1 MNPIVQAQHDSLDA
15 ADDHA
20 SAWSEALASGTGW
33 GGRGKGGRGL
43 ARRTYQPTTISIENV
58 SLEYANDTRVTGIG
72 RGGSKVLLTD
82 ATLKLLAGK
91 VYSLIG
97 RNGVGKS
104 TLLRRIT
111 DCKIPGFPPH
121 ISTMLVP
128 QEVIGH
134 EVHTPI
140 DVILQS
146 YARMKEKAGKS
157 NRYSISRLE
166 EEIDGLNSDSSTY
179 AEEMERL
186 CTLIAELEENEEEE
200 QRSNLEERAR
210 DALRYFGVQSDYFD
224 IPTVK
229 LSGGIR
235 KKTALACALMERP
248 QLLLLDEP
256 TCHIDISGILYLRMM
271 ISEFVTSNATVV
283 LVSHDVDLMDDCA
296 TDVID
301 MRDAKLTYY
310 PGSNYRDYVN
320 RRKESVAHLVRQSGA
335 IEKQRSAMM
344 TSIDNMKKK
353 SYHSENQKKI
363 DSAIKSKVKKL
374 ERHGVEKDEHGHH
387 RTAQN
392 ESCGIRKGS
401 INSIGVGQRN
411 ALSHKELLKL
421 AEIDLGPVP
430 DKAVQF
436 DFANVTSYWGDE
448 PLCMIMDMGHG
459 YADNIGGGNSLIFDC
474 VDLSIREGSRTTI
487 LGENGCGKSTL
498 LSIIAGSIT
507 PSVGTVHFATGINIG
522 HFNQHAVDNLFSG
535 TTGEEMV
542 TPLSYLT
549 KMYPSKTEQDIR
561 GELTRLGLSPKQ
573 ASTNVR
579 FLSGGERCRFCMV
592 SMMLD
597 NPQLLVIDEMTNHLD
612 VESVSA
618 LIYGLNKW
626 NGTIVM
632 ASHDCNFIRQIG
644 GETYVLYDGKLL
656 RVDDIDAYLKVF
668 TNHYHHENT

>member
-1 MNPIVQAQHDSLDA
+1 
-15 ADDHA
+15 
-20 SAWSEALASGTGW
+20 
-33 GGRGKGGRGL
+33 
-43 ARRTYQPTTISIENV
+43 
-58 SLEYANDTRVTGIG
+58 
-72 RGGSKVLLTD
+72 
-82 ATLKLLAGK
+82 
-91 VYSLIG
+91 
-97 RNGVGKS
+97 
-104 TLLRRIT
+104 
-111 DCKIPGFPPH
+111 
-121 ISTMLVP
+121 
-128 QEVIGH
+128 
-134 EVHTPI
+134 
-140 DVILQS
+140 
-146 YARMKEKAGKS
+146 
-157 NRYSISRLE
+157 
-166 EEIDGLNSDSSTY
+166 
-179 AEEMERL
+179 
-186 CTLIAELEENEEEE
+186 
-200 QRSNLEERAR
+200 
-210 DALRYFGVQSDYFD
+210 
-224 IPTVK
+224 
-229 LSGGIR
+229 
-235 KKTALACALMERP
+235 
-248 QLLLLDEP
+248 
-256 TCHIDISGILYLRMM
+256 
-271 ISEFVTSNATVV
+271 
-283 LVSHDVDLMDDCA
+283 
-296 TDVID
+296 
-301 MRDAKLTYY
+301 
-310 PGSNYRDYVN
+310 
-320 RRKESVAHLVRQSGA
+320 
-335 IEKQRSAMM
+335 MM

-353 SYHSENQKKI
+353 SYHSETQKKI

-401 INSIGVGQRN
+401 INSIGVGKRN

-436 DFANVTSYWGDE
+436 DFANVSSHWGDE

-459 YADNIGGGNSLIFDC
+459 YADDVGGGNSLIFDC

-549 KMYPSKTEQDIR
+549 KMYPLKTEQDIR
-561 GELTRLGLSPKQ
+561 GELTRFGLSPKQ
-573 ASTNVR
+573 ANTNVS

-632 ASHDCNFIRQIG
+632 ASHDCNFIRQIR
-644 GETYVLYDGKLL
+644 GETYVLYNGKLL
-656 RVDDIDAYLKVF
+656 RVDGIDAYLKVF